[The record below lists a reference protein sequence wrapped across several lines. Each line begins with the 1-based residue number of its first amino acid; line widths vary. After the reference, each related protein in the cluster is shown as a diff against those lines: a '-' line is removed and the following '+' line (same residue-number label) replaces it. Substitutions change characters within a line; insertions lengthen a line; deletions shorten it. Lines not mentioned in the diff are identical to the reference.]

1 MTKRS
6 RPTPTTAVAAAEYL
20 ETAMAER
27 QVVVKPSPWDTPL
40 ARVLLGVVIT
50 ATFAGLFHLS
60 IRVDRLDTKID
71 TRIGEVQADIKELR
85 REVQGDINELKR
97 EMQGDINEL
106 RREVQADFSG
116 LKADI
121 GELRSLVIK
130 ALASDSVRAL

>member
-1 MTKRS
+1 MTRRS

-27 QVVVKPSPWDTPL
+27 QVVVKPSTWDTPL
-40 ARVLLGVVIT
+40 ARVLLGVVMT

-60 IRVDRLDTKID
+60 IRIDRLDTKID
-71 TRIGEVQADIKELR
+71 TRIGEVQADIK
-85 REVQGDINELKR
+85 
-97 EMQGDINEL
+97 EL

-130 ALASDSVRAL
+130 ALASDSVTAL

>member
-1 MTKRS
+1 MLAGDASTMTRRS

-85 REVQGDINELKR
+85 REVQGDINEL
-97 EMQGDINEL
+97 
-106 RREVQADFSG
+106 RREVRADFSG

>member
-1 MTKRS
+1 MLVRDASTMTRRS

-27 QVVVKPSPWDTPL
+27 QVVVKPNAWDTPL

-50 ATFAGLFHLS
+50 ATFASLFHLS
-60 IRVDRLDTKID
+60 IRIDRLDTKID

-85 REVQGDINELKR
+85 REVQADIK
-97 EMQGDINEL
+97 EL
-106 RREVQADFSG
+106 RREVQADISG

-130 ALASDSVRAL
+130 ALASDSVTAL

>member
-1 MTKRS
+1 MTRRS
-6 RPTPTTAVAAAEYL
+6 RPTPTTAVVAAEYL

-27 QVVVKPSPWDTPL
+27 EVVVKPNAWDTPL

-60 IRVDRLDTKID
+60 IHIDRLDTKID
-71 TRIGEVQADIKELR
+71 TRIGEV
-85 REVQGDINELKR
+85 
-97 EMQGDINEL
+97 QGDINEL

-130 ALASDSVRAL
+130 ALASDSVTAL